1 MATGRIERRLAAL
14 LAADVAGYSRLVGID
29 EEGTLARLRSVRTE
43 LIDPAVATHGGRIIN
58 TAGDGILVEFPSV
71 VDAGRCA
78 LELQRGLAERDTE
91 SSADRRIAFRI
102 GIHLGDV
109 VVDGADLLGDAV
121 NIAARLEGIA
131 DPGGV
136 WLSEDAWR
144 QVRDKL
150 SAAFIDMGDR
160 ALKNIAHPVHVYRMD
175 MAGVAPAPRPAL
187 ALPDKP
193 SIAVLPFQNVGGEP
207 EQEYFTDGVVED
219 IITGLSRIKWLF
231 VIARHSTFAYKGKAV
246 DIKQIGRELGVRY
259 VLEGSVRKGGNRL
272 RITGQLIEAETG
284 VHVWADRYDGVLED
298 MFDLQ
303 DRITETIVGIIEPSV
318 RRAEIERA
326 RRKRPDSLD
335 AYDLYL
341 RALPYVHS
349 AMPDDAVVALGY
361 LERALAL
368 DPDYAVVHAAI
379 ALCHEARFRSAG
391 FAEADRAAGV
401 RHARLALALG
411 TDDATALAHAG
422 LTMLHL
428 ASDFEAASG
437 AITRALSLNDSCA
450 TALYWGAHLHA
461 LGGDIALAEDYAN
474 RALRLSPFDSL
485 SYEGHVA
492 LGAVRARLGR
502 YDEAAAC
509 FAKAIQANPRF
520 SVLYALQAGFLALA
534 GRVKDARV
542 VAARLL
548 ELEPTFRV
556 GSFIAFASFV
566 DAGLRDA
573 VAVGVR
579 QAGLPE

>member
-520 SVLYALQAGFLALA
+520 SVLYALQAGLLALA
-534 GRVKDARV
+534 GRVEDARV

-556 GSFIAFASFV
+556 GSFMAFARFV